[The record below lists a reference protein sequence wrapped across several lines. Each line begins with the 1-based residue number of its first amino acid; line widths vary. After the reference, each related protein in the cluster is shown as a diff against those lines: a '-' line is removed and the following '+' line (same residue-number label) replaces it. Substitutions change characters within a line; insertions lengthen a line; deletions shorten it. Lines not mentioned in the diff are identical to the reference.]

1 VDDDRRRG
9 EALEACPFPPDRKPP
24 ENDALS
30 KILNFY
36 DEVFG
41 NWKVVVS
48 VLSIASL
55 VFAYSLLFM
64 PPPPAPSVSVP
75 DSWGRPF
82 PKYEYAPTEE
92 FVWVPQYE
100 NQTVQ
105 QGDLVLEGDDVL
117 LIENR
122 TYILDGLLLAKDNAK
137 LVLRNAE
144 LYIKER
150 RGGWFWHDILPFL
163 LYMGFNDSAV
173 FEAYNSSV
181 LSEDRLIWIGFFGNS
196 KSFINSSRLDSV
208 SMFGDED
215 SFFLINNSTLSGIN
229 VARKAG
235 CKAVNSEIFSVD
247 CFSILD
253 DMIWPFSQKIWEEC
267 RVELW
272 NSSLE
277 RLSMKAKNCEASIST
292 PLLGFHRYWNS
303 YELFTGEE
311 VVAFNVTLYNTN
323 LTGPDWGIDL
333 VSGGLR
339 VESPSDV
346 SCVSVQNGS
355 LLVTN
360 RSMDFTRCE
369 DGSLVITSS
378 SINFLR
384 CIGDSIVDIYDSN
397 IRWIEFEH
405 RINANISRSK
415 TNRLILDSYNGMAHF
430 DVSLVKEI
438 ELYEKLDAQ
447 MEGSVS
453 FRENATREGLYW
465 DSGVIT
471 RDFEVWTHA
480 GNWVLPN
487 VHLTLFDKDNKP
499 VWDSK
504 TDRNGIASFNISFC
518 KWWPLYERYKYV
530 NNYEDQWRLEATSG
544 EIVKDAT
551 IGLFMTDT
559 PIVFTFPPI
568 SEPPF
573 WKHRWLLSS
582 VSVIAIIVVLAGI
595 LINYAS
601 KQ

>member
-1 VDDDRRRG
+1 M
-9 EALEACPFPPDRKPP
+9 EACPFPPDRKPP

-55 VFAYSLLFM
+55 VFAYSLLFV
-64 PPPPAPSVSVP
+64 PPPQAPSVSVP
-75 DSWGRPF
+75 DSWGRSF
-82 PKYEYAPTEE
+82 PTYEYAFEVG

-117 LIENR
+117 LIESC

-150 RGGWFWHDILPFL
+150 RGGWFWYDILPFRL
-163 LYMGFNDSAV
+163 NMGFNDSAV

-181 LSEDRLIWIGFFGNS
+181 LSEDGLIWIGFFGNS
-196 KSFINSSRLDSV
+196 TSFINSSRLDSV

-215 SFFLINNSTLSGIN
+215 SSFLINNSTLSGIN

-235 CKAVNSEIFSVD
+235 CKAVNSKIFSVA

-253 DMIWPFSQKIWEEC
+253 HMLWSVSQKIWEEC

-323 LTGPDWGIDL
+323 LTGPYWGIDL

-339 VESPSDV
+339 VESLSDV
-346 SCVSVQNGS
+346 SYVAVQNGS

-360 RSMDFTRCE
+360 RSMDSTHCE
-369 DGSLVITSS
+369 DGSLEVTNS

-384 CIGDSIVDIYDSN
+384 CIGDSIVDIYDSD
-397 IRWIEFEH
+397 IWWMRLVR

-415 TNRLILDSYNGMAHF
+415 MNLLILDGYNGTAHF
-430 DVSLVKEI
+430 DVSLVKELM
-438 ELYEKLDAQ
+438 LYEILDAQ

-453 FRENATREGLYW
+453 FGDNATRETLYW

-480 GNWVLPN
+480 GNRILPN
-487 VHLTLFDKDNKP
+487 VHLTLFDKDNEP

-504 TDRNGIASFNISFC
+504 TDRNGIANFNISFC
-518 KWWPLYERYKYV
+518 KWWPLYERYEYV

-544 EIVKDAT
+544 EMVKNAT
-551 IGLFMTDT
+551 IGLFTTDT
-559 PIVFTFPPI
+559 PIVFTFPSI

-582 VSVIAIIVVLAGI
+582 VSVIAITVVLAGI

-601 KQ
+601 KN